1 MLITFGLPCMMQDE
15 EAKFCGAEVRLG
27 AGGTSNTSGVKV
39 AAPGAVRKPVAQ
51 QGGWFQFSM
60 PLSIF
65 ACEKGSAG
73 SLAAIDRI
81 DFQNTELRDAEIC
94 LDEIKLV

>member
-1 MLITFGLPCMMQDE
+1 MVLMLITCGLCMQDE

-27 AGGTSNTSGVKV
+27 AGGTSDAKDAASGT
-39 AAPGAVRKPVAQ
+39 GRKPVAQ

-60 PLSIF
+60 PLSTF

-94 LDEIKLV
+94 LDDIKLV

>member
-1 MLITFGLPCMMQDE
+1 MLITCGLPCMMQDE

-27 AGGTSNTSGVKV
+27 AGGNSASP
-39 AAPGAVRKPVAQ
+39 AAGMQPVASQ
-51 QGGWFQFSM
+51 DGWFQFSM